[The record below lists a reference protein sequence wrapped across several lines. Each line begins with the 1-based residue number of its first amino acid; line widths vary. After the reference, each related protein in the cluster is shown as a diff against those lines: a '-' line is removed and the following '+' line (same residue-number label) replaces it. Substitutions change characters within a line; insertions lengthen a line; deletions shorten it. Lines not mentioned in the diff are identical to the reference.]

1 MLASGKQAWVYLD
14 ARSAKS
20 GQHLTAPAKHGSI
33 PREAQRMSYIRVTAI
48 LVLAV
53 IGGVARVEVRP
64 GGQTSPAESPKWATK
79 ALRAGIIG
87 TDTSHVPAFTATFA
101 AHPEWKIKVVAAF
114 KGGSPDL
121 PTSANRVDGFAKTIQ
136 DKHGVEIV
144 DSIEALLAK
153 VDVVLLESVDG
164 RPHLAQVTPVLKAG
178 KPVFV
183 DKPLAASL
191 EDARRIL
198 QIARET
204 GTPLFSSSSSRFHSE
219 IARLRD
225 NPGVGKVT
233 RVQASYTLSPLA
245 FHPDL
250 YFYGIH
256 GVEALYAV
264 MGTGCVAVSRKI
276 EGNTDITTCKWKDGR
291 VGVYHGIL
299 KTGEKLPM
307 IQVSGDKGT
316 AASSGSEG
324 YEGLVKVIAEFFQT
338 GRPPFDP
345 AQTLEVFEFMTAA
358 QLSKERGG
366 AEVPLAELRR

>member
-1 MLASGKQAWVYLD
+1 M
-14 ARSAKS
+14 R
-20 GQHLTAPAKHGSI
+20 P
-33 PREAQRMSYIRVTAI
+33 EAHNMSYMRLLAI
-48 LVLAV
+48 LILLVVA
-53 IGGVARVEVRP
+53 GTARVEVRP
-64 GGQTSPAESPKWATK
+64 DGQASPAESPKWATK
-79 ALRAGIIG
+79 DLRAGIIG
-87 TDTSHVPAFTATFA
+87 TDTSHVPAFTAAFQS
-101 AHPEWKIKVVAAF
+101 HPEWRIKVVAAF

-121 PTSANRVDGFAKTIQ
+121 PTSANRVEGFAKTIQ
-136 DKHGVEIV
+136 EKHGVEIV
-144 DSIEALLAK
+144 ESIDALLAK

-178 KPVFV
+178 KRVFV

-198 QIARET
+198 QISKET
-204 GTPLFSSSSSRFHSE
+204 GTPLFSSSSSRFHPD

-233 RVQASYTLSPLA
+233 KVQASYALNPLA

-264 MGTGCVAVSRKI
+264 MGTGCVSVSRKI
-276 EGNTDITTCKWKDGR
+276 EGASDISTCKWKDGR

-299 KTGEKLPM
+299 KTGEKMPVIRM
-307 IQVSGDKGT
+307 WGDKGT
-316 AASSGSEG
+316 TESAGAGG
-324 YEGLVKVIAEFFQT
+324 YDGLVMAIAEFFQT

-366 AEVPLAELRR
+366 AEVPLAELRK